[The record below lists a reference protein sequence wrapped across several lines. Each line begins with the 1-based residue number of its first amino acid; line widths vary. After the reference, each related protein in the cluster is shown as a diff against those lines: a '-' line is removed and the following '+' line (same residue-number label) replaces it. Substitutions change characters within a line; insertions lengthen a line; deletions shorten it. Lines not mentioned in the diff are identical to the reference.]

1 MSTKLLKQ
9 LLLIT
14 LGTAIMAFG
23 IINFAVTN
31 HMAEGGF
38 TGITIILFHL
48 FGLSTGV
55 RNLLLNI
62 PMLIIGYRQFSKKG
76 FWLTIFGTCMLS
88 VFLSLFET
96 LGHIVPPLP
105 NDMII
110 SAIGMG
116 VCVGTGLGIIFNA
129 GGTTGGVDIIAKII
143 KDKIGIPMA
152 RTMFAF
158 DAIVIG
164 ISMIIFLSFTNAI
177 YTIIG
182 LYIAAQLIDKFQE
195 GFRAGQ
201 KVLIISDKYQ
211 EIADAIHNKMNRG
224 ATYIHGMG
232 SYNKSDKMIILTII
246 NKRELSSLKE
256 IIYQIDSQ
264 AFVSVSHVYET
275 LGEGFTFDANGIPY
289 FD

>member
-9 LLLIT
+9 LGLIA
-14 LGTAIMAFG
+14 LGTALMAFG

-31 HMAEGGF
+31 EMAEGGF
-38 TGITIILFHL
+38 TGVTIILYHL

-55 RNLLLNI
+55 SNLLLNI

-76 FWLTIFGTCMLS
+76 FWLTIYGTVMLS
-88 VFLSLFET
+88 MFLSLFEA
-96 LGHIVPPLP
+96 LGHLIPPLP
-105 NDMII
+105 NDMVIA
-110 SAIGMG
+110 SIGMG
-116 VCVGTGLGIIFNA
+116 VLVGTGLGVIFNA

-143 KDKIGIPMA
+143 KEKIGIPMA

-182 LYIAAQLIDKFQE
+182 LYIASQIIDRFQA

-201 KVLIISDKYQ
+201 EVLIISDKHQ
-211 EIADAIHNKMNRG
+211 QIADAIHNKMNRG
-224 ATYIHGMG
+224 ATFIHGMG
-232 SYNKSDKMIILTII
+232 SYNKSDKTIIITII
-246 NKRELSSLKE
+246 NKRELNPLKE
-256 IIYQIDSQ
+256 IIYEIDPQ

-275 LGEGFTFDANGIPY
+275 LGEGFTFDSNGIPY

>member
-1 MSTKLLKQ
+1 MPTKLLKQ
-9 LLLIT
+9 LLLIS
-14 LGTAIMAFG
+14 LGTALMAFG
-23 IINFAVTN
+23 IINFAVNN

-48 FGLSTGV
+48 FGISTATS
-55 RNLLLNI
+55 NLFLNI

-88 VFLSLFET
+88 VFLRLFEMA
-96 LGHIVPPLP
+96 GHIIPQMP

-152 RTMFAF
+152 RTMFVF
-158 DAIVIG
+158 DALVIT
-164 ISMIIFLSFTNAI
+164 ISLSIFLSFTNAI

-182 LYIAAQLIDKFQE
+182 LFIAAKIIERFQE
-195 GFRAGQ
+195 GFQAGHN
-201 KVLIISDKYQ
+201 VLIISDHYQ
-211 EIADAIHNKMNRG
+211 IIADAIHQKMDRG
-224 ATYIHGMG
+224 ATFLNGMG
-232 SYNKSDKMIILTII
+232 TYNKKDKIIIMTII

-256 IIYQIDSQ
+256 IIYKIDPQ

-275 LGEGFTFDANGIPY
+275 IGEGFTFDANGIPY

>member
-1 MSTKLLKQ
+1 MSKKLIKQ
-9 LLLIT
+9 LGLIA
-14 LGTAIMAFG
+14 LGTAFMAFG

-38 TGITIILFHL
+38 TGVTIILYHL
-48 FGLSTGV
+48 FGISTGIS
-55 RNLLLNI
+55 NLLLNI

-76 FWLTIFGTCMLS
+76 FWLTIYGTVMLS
-88 VFLSLFET
+88 IFLSLFEM
-96 LGHIVPPLP
+96 LGHLIPPLA

-110 SAIGMG
+110 ASLGMG
-116 VCVGTGLGIIFNA
+116 VLVGTGLGLIFNA
-129 GGTTGGVDIIAKII
+129 GGTTGGVDIIAKIV
-143 KDKIGIPMA
+143 KDRIGIPMA

-182 LYIAAQLIDKFQE
+182 LYIAAQIIDRFQA

-201 KVLIISDKYQ
+201 EVLIISDKFEQ
-211 EIADAIHNKMNRG
+211 IADAIHHQMNRG
-224 ATYIHGMG
+224 ATFIHGMG
-232 SYNKSDKMIILTII
+232 SYNKSNKTIILTII
-246 NKRELSSLKE
+246 NKRELNPLKE
-256 IIYQIDSQ
+256 IIYEIDPQ

-275 LGEGFTFDANGIPY
+275 LGEGFTFDSNGIPY

>member
-1 MSTKLLKQ
+1 MSKKLIKQ
-9 LLLIT
+9 LLLIS
-14 LGTAIMAFG
+14 LGTALMAFG
-23 IINFAVTN
+23 IINFAVNN

-38 TGITIILFHL
+38 TGITIILYHVFGISTAVSNL
-48 FGLSTGV
+48 F
-55 RNLLLNI
+55 LNI

-88 VFLSLFET
+88 VFLRLFET
-96 LGHIVPPLP
+96 LGHIVPALP

-143 KDKIGIPMA
+143 KEKIGIPMA
-152 RTMFAF
+152 RTMFTF
-158 DAIVIG
+158 DALVIT
-164 ISMIIFLSFTNAI
+164 ISLFIFLSFTNAI

-182 LYIAAQLIDKFQE
+182 LYIAAKIIEKFQE
-195 GFRAGQ
+195 GFQAGH
-201 KVLIISDKYQ
+201 KVLIISDHY
-211 EIADAIHNKMNRG
+211 ETIADAIHQKMNRG
-224 ATYIHGMG
+224 ATFLNGMG
-232 SYNKSDKMIILTII
+232 SYNKKDRIVILTII
-246 NKRELSSLKE
+246 NKRELGLLKE
-256 IIYQIDSQ
+256 IIYQIDPQ

-275 LGEGFTFDANGIPY
+275 IGEGFTFDSNGIPY

>member
-31 HMAEGGF
+31 QMAEGGF

-55 RNLLLNI
+55 SNLLLNI

-105 NDMII
+105 NDMMI

-143 KDKIGIPMA
+143 KDK
-152 RTMFAF
+152 
-158 DAIVIG
+158 
-164 ISMIIFLSFTNAI
+164 
-177 YTIIG
+177 
-182 LYIAAQLIDKFQE
+182 
-195 GFRAGQ
+195 
-201 KVLIISDKYQ
+201 
-211 EIADAIHNKMNRG
+211 MNIKQFS
-224 ATYIHGMG
+224 AP
-232 SYNKSDKMIILTII
+232 ILTQVIEAPRFFPAEEYHQHYLE
-246 NKRELSSLKE
+246 KKGLFSCHSLKK
-256 IIYQIDSQ
+256 
-264 AFVSVSHVYET
+264 
-275 LGEGFTFDANGIPY
+275 N
-289 FD
+289 

>member
-31 HMAEGGF
+31 QMAEGGF

-55 RNLLLNI
+55 SNLLLNI

-88 VFLSLFET
+88 V
-96 LGHIVPPLP
+96 PPLP
-105 NDMII
+105 NDMMI

>member
-31 HMAEGGF
+31 QMAEGGF

-55 RNLLLNI
+55 SNLL
-62 PMLIIGYRQFSKKG
+62 
-76 FWLTIFGTCMLS
+76 LTIFGTCMLS

-105 NDMII
+105 NDMMI

>member
-1 MSTKLLKQ
+1 
-9 LLLIT
+9 
-14 LGTAIMAFG
+14 
-23 IINFAVTN
+23 
-31 HMAEGGF
+31 MAEGGF
-38 TGITIILFHL
+38 TGITIILYHVFGISTAISNL
-48 FGLSTGV
+48 F
-55 RNLLLNI
+55 LNI

-88 VFLSLFET
+88 VFLRLFET
-96 LGHIVPPLP
+96 TGHIVPELP

-143 KDKIGIPMA
+143 KDKMGIPMA

-158 DAIVIG
+158 DALVITF
-164 ISMIIFLSFTNAI
+164 SLFIFLSFTNAI

-182 LYIAAQLIDKFQE
+182 LYIAAKIIEKFQE
-195 GFRAGQ
+195 GFQAGH
-201 KVLIISDKYQ
+201 KVLIISDQYQ
-211 EIADAIHNKMNRG
+211 IIADAIHQKMNRG
-224 ATYIHGMG
+224 ATFLNGMG
-232 SYNKSDKMIILTII
+232 SYNQKDRIVILTII
-246 NKRELSSLKE
+246 NKRELSALKE
-256 IIYQIDSQ
+256 IIYQIDPQ

-275 LGEGFTFDANGIPY
+275 IGEGFTFDSNGIPY

>member
-1 MSTKLLKQ
+1 MSKKLLKQ

-14 LGTAIMAFG
+14 LGTALMAFG

-31 HMAEGGF
+31 QMAEGGF
-38 TGITIILFHL
+38 TGITIILYHV
-48 FGLSTGV
+48 FGLSTGIS
-55 RNLLLNI
+55 NLLLNI

-88 VFLSLFET
+88 VFLSLFES
-96 LGHIVPPLP
+96 LGHLIAPLP
-105 NDMII
+105 NDLII
-110 SAIGMG
+110 AALGMG

-143 KDKIGIPMA
+143 KDKFGIPMA

-158 DAIVIG
+158 DATVIG
-164 ISMIIFLSFTNAI
+164 ISMLIFLSFINAI

-182 LYIAAQLIDKFQE
+182 LYIGALLIDKFQE

-201 KVLIISDKYQ
+201 KLFIISDKYQ
-211 EIADAIHNKMNRG
+211 EIADAIHQEMNRG
-224 ATYIHGMG
+224 ATFIHGMG
-232 SYNKSDKMIILTII
+232 SYKKKEKIIIMTII
-246 NKRELSSLKE
+246 HKKELASLKE
-256 IIYQIDSQ
+256 IIYKIDPQ